1 MKFRKFADLDW
12 RVSEIGLG
20 TWEIGGCWGNVS
32 TIDVKNLLKE
42 ALNKGINFF
51 DTSDVYGDGRSEKF
65 LGELLKTTSEK
76 IYVTTKSG
84 LKLQP
89 FVPEDYNLSNFEK
102 FINSSLRNLGVEQ
115 IDLLQL
121 HCPPT
126 ELCSKKEVYEMMDVL
141 VKKGKIAYYGVSV
154 FKIEEAL
161 QAIQFPNVKSIQL
174 VFNIF
179 RQRPAEHFLSEAK
192 KRNVAVIARVPLAS
206 SLLTGKINLNTKF
219 PANDHRNFNFEGKS
233 FDIGETFSGVNFEK
247 GLAAVEKLKK
257 LLPEN
262 FSLSDLALKWILSH
276 KEVTVVIPGATNK
289 KQVSSNAKVAELK
302 EISTIIPKINNIYKE
317 LIKPDV
323 HSRW

>member
-32 TIDVKNLLKE
+32 TIDAKNLLKE

-84 LKLQP
+84 LRLQP
-89 FVPEDYNLSNFEK
+89 FVPEYYNLSNFEK
-102 FINSSLRNLGVEQ
+102 FINRSLRNLGVEQ

-126 ELCSKKEVYEMMDVL
+126 ELCSKKEVYEMMDVF

-179 RQRPAEHFLSEAK
+179 RQRPAPI
-192 KRNVAVIARVPLAS
+192 RI
-206 SLLTGKINLNTKF
+206 I
-219 PANDHRNFNFEGKS
+219 
-233 FDIGETFSGVNFEK
+233 
-247 GLAAVEKLKK
+247 
-257 LLPEN
+257 
-262 FSLSDLALKWILSH
+262 
-276 KEVTVVIPGATNK
+276 
-289 KQVSSNAKVAELK
+289 SNE
-302 EISTIIPKINNIYKE
+302 
-317 LIKPDV
+317 
-323 HSRW
+323 